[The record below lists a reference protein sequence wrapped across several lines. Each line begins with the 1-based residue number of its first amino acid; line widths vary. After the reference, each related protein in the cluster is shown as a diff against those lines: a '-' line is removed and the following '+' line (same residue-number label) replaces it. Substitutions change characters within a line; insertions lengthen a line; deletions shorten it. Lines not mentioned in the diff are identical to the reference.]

1 MRLKTDGWSA
11 FLFAAALCLA
21 SGCRMKH
28 VCPIPGYERD
38 GRFYCYTTD
47 YFDEGSDFGFL
58 GKSLT
63 MGGGNGEWSIL
74 PPLSA
79 IFPGLPLVLV
89 ERYVLCPVIDTVF
102 IPFDCGQRLWNAY
115 VCANGG
121 VWIRVVDRAGHPQA
135 GVEID
140 LSMSVEHGAK
150 HVIYDGEIRKKGSF
164 KTKLVTDED
173 GRVYVPMYIGW
184 RHTKIAISGQALT
197 DRGMES
203 FYGSAGKAGCWHRV
217 GKADSEYVRWLED
230 AAKSVEFR
238 LDGLVYSIGSVPG
251 LPNWVTF
258 AEGTKPDD
266 SVKWHART
274 IGDEIISELHDI
286 EFPACPNDFD
296 AFWNEAGERMRQ
308 GWAGEVEVA
317 VLPELSTPSCRM
329 SRITFA
335 AENRLFTGWLSEPT
349 SQSAELKMPVLA
361 FFQRG
366 RDPKPETLAKLAE
379 RVVLYFS
386 VFEPGYDYDS
396 AETDVKRRL
405 NLLQRE
411 NCDAYA
417 LDGIDRGREAYFFY
431 PVLSGAMRAAEWL
444 AKRTSSAGVC
454 CRGTGQGASLAV
466 MTAGMSE
473 SVGRVE
479 AFHPEFVGNT
489 DDRNAWPHWKM
500 LIRKMPEAKKNMP
513 YYELCGFARR
523 MKCPVRICLNKGTT
537 PACRRRTPSLAVSL
551 SVPDQTKVKL
561 VVDNS
566 MTAEKMLASGLPDD

>member
-121 VWIRVVDRAGHPQA
+121 VRIRVVDRAGHPQA

-184 RHTKIAISGQALT
+184 RHTKIAISGQVLT

-296 AFWNEAGERMRQ
+296 A
-308 GWAGEVEVA
+308 
-317 VLPELSTPSCRM
+317 
-329 SRITFA
+329 
-335 AENRLFTGWLSEPT
+335 
-349 SQSAELKMPVLA
+349 
-361 FFQRG
+361 
-366 RDPKPETLAKLAE
+366 
-379 RVVLYFS
+379 
-386 VFEPGYDYDS
+386 
-396 AETDVKRRL
+396 
-405 NLLQRE
+405 
-411 NCDAYA
+411 
-417 LDGIDRGREAYFFY
+417 
-431 PVLSGAMRAAEWL
+431 
-444 AKRTSSAGVC
+444 SSAGVC

-523 MKCPVRICLNKGTT
+523 MKCPVGICLNKGTT